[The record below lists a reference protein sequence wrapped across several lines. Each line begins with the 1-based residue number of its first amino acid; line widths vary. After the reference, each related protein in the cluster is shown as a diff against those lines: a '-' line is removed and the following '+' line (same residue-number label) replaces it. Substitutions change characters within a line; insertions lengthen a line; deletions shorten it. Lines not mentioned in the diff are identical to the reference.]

1 MSLVTPY
8 GGRLVDRTVSGVTAA
23 SLRDAARHL
32 PRLPLSG
39 VEEADLR
46 LIACGAYSPLEGF
59 MDRETYA
66 CVLSRMTLPSGL
78 PWTVPVVLRVDP
90 ARARRLAPGDRVSL
104 CAAGPGPTGDGR
116 EDSRRGTGTGALG
129 VLEVRDVFPADPL
142 AEARAVYGTESPQH
156 PAVARL
162 LASPG
167 WCVGGPVRVWATP
180 LLPPWALTP
189 AETRA
194 YFETMGWSRVVGF
207 QTRNPVHR
215 AHEHLQKCALEMVDG
230 LLLHPLVGP
239 TREEDLPAEIRWR
252 ACEILVHHYYPPDR
266 VLLSGFAAA
275 MRYAGPREAVFHAV
289 VRRNFGCSH
298 FVVGRDHAGVGS
310 FYGPLDA
317 QRIFDRLDPALLG
330 VEVLRFGAASYCRR
344 CRSMVTDKSCPHPPA
359 IRVSL
364 SGTELRRRLR
374 EGRGLPSELARPE
387 VAAFLLRLA
396 QKRA

>member
-1 MSLVTPY
+1 M
-8 GGRLVDRTVSGVTAA
+8 DRTVSGVKAA
-23 SLRDAARHL
+23 ALRDAARHL
-32 PRLPLSG
+32 PRLPLSAI
-39 VEEADLR
+39 EEADLR

-90 ARARRLAPGDRVSL
+90 AQARRLVPGERVLL
-104 CAAGPGPTGDGR
+104 CAAGPGSNGHDSLGDGR
-116 EDSRRGTGTGALG
+116 PGAGTGALG
-129 VLEVRDVFPADPL
+129 VLEVQDVFPADPL
-142 AEARAVYGTESPQH
+142 AEARAVYGTDSSQH
-156 PAVARL
+156 PGVARL

-167 WCVGGPVRVWATP
+167 WCVGGPVEVWATP
-180 LLPPWALTP
+180 VLPPWSLTP

-194 YFETMGWSRVVGF
+194 YFEAMGWSRVVGF

-215 AHEHLQKCALEMVDG
+215 GHEYLQKCALEMVDG

-252 ACEILVHHYYPPDR
+252 AYEILVHHYYPPDR

-310 FYGPLDA
+310 FYGPFDA
-317 QRIFDRLDPALLG
+317 QHIFDRFDPDVLG
-330 VEVLRFGAASYCRR
+330 VEILRFGAASYCRR
-344 CRSMVTDKSCPHPPA
+344 CQAMVTDKTCPHSPESR
-359 IRVSL
+359 ISL
-364 SGTELRRRLR
+364 SGTELRRCLR
-374 EGRGLPSELARPE
+374 DGEGLPPELARPE

-396 QKRA
+396 RKRA